1 MRSIAS
7 RISVMSG
14 EGALSVFARAKELES
29 QGRSIIHLELGEP
42 DFHAGPSVIE
52 SAGRALAE
60 GKDRYCAVA
69 GVPALREETAAY
81 LQRTRSISVCP
92 ANIVIAPG
100 CKIALFLAMF
110 ALLEPGDEVLYPDP
124 GFPGYASITLGLR
137 STAVPFELSARNHF
151 QPDIDEIAS
160 KITPRTR
167 MILTNSPGNPTG
179 TVYKDEVQRAIA
191 ELAVKH
197 DLWVLSDEIYAR
209 IIYGG
214 EYISMLRYPG
224 MEERT
229 LILDGFSKSFAMTG
243 WRLGYTV
250 APPEVVPA
258 LAMLAVNT
266 YTCVAEFTQYAAI
279 DALRDRDGTTPRMV
293 GEFTRRREQ
302 FVRDLNHVPGFRCEA
317 PEGAFYAWVD
327 ITATGMSAEEICHI
341 LLEDAG
347 VAAIPG
353 AAFGPSGKDFVRFS
367 FASSMETLH
376 EAVERILKVSEAW
389 QGANGSGE
397 GHDHSRAAKVQP

>member
-7 RISVMSG
+7 RMSVMSG
-14 EGALSVFARAKELES
+14 EGALSVYARAKELES

-42 DFHAGPSVIE
+42 DFHPGPSVVE
-52 SAGRALAE
+52 SVAKALAE

-69 GVPALREETAAY
+69 GVLELREEIAAY
-81 LQRTRSISVCP
+81 LQRTRDIRVSA

-100 CKIALFLAMF
+100 CKAALFFAMM

-124 GFPGYASITLGLR
+124 GFPGYPSITLGLG
-137 STAVPFELSARNHF
+137 AVPVPFELSPRNHL
-151 QPDIDEIAS
+151 QPDLSEVAA
-160 KITPRTR
+160 KITRRTR
-167 MILTNSPGNPTG
+167 MLLTNSPGNPTG
-179 TVYKDEVQRAIA
+179 TVYSDAVQRGLA

-214 EYISMLRYPG
+214 EYVSMLSYPG
-224 MEERT
+224 MAERT
-229 LILDGFSKSFAMTG
+229 LIIDGFSKSFAMTG

-258 LAMLAVNT
+258 LLMMAVNT
-266 YTCVAEFTQYAAI
+266 YTCVNEFIQYAAI

-293 GEFTRRREQ
+293 AEFARRREQ
-302 FVRDLNHVPGFRCEA
+302 FMDDLNRVPGFRCEA

-327 ITATGMSAEEICHI
+327 VRDTGTSAEEVCRI

-353 AAFGPSGKDFVRFS
+353 AAFGPSGKHFVRFS
-367 FASSMETLH
+367 FASSVENLR
-376 EAVERILKVSEAW
+376 EATARIMKVSTAW
-389 QGANGSGE
+389 QGTLAE
-397 GHDHSRAAKVQP
+397 R

>member
-7 RISVMSG
+7 RMSVMTG
-14 EGALSVFARAKELES
+14 EGALSVFARAKELEAE
-29 QGRSIIHLELGEP
+29 GRSIIHLELGEP
-42 DFHAGPSVIE
+42 DFHPGKSVIE
-52 SAGRALAE
+52 SAAKALAD

-69 GVPALREETAAY
+69 GVPALREEIAAY
-81 LQRTRSISVCP
+81 LDRTRNIKVSP
-92 ANIVIAPG
+92 ANIVLAPG
-100 CKIALFLAMF
+100 CKLALFLGMM

-124 GFPGYASITLGLR
+124 GFPGYASIALGLG
-137 STAVPFELSARNHF
+137 AVPVHFALSAQNHF
-151 QPDIDEIAS
+151 QPDPAEIAS

-167 MILTNSPGNPTG
+167 MLITNSPGNPTG
-179 TVYKDEVQRAIA
+179 TVYTDAVQRALA

-209 IIYGG
+209 INYGG
-214 EYISMLRYPG
+214 EYLSMLRYPG
-224 MEERT
+224 MHERT
-229 LILDGFSKSFAMTG
+229 LIIDGFSKSFAMTG

-258 LAMLAVNT
+258 LVMMAVNS

-279 DALRDRDGTTPRMV
+279 DALRDREGNTEYMV

-302 FVRDLNHVPGFRCEA
+302 FVRELNRVPGFRCQP

-327 ITATGMSAEEICHI
+327 ITGTGMSAENLCRI

-353 AAFGPSGKDFVRFS
+353 AAFGPTGKDFIRFS
-367 FASSMETLH
+367 FASSMETLN
-376 EAVERILKVSEAW
+376 EAVERIVKVSSAW
-389 QGANGSGE
+389 QATAVA
-397 GHDHSRAAKVQP
+397 R

>member
-7 RISVMSG
+7 RMSVMSG
-14 EGALSVFARAKELES
+14 EGALSVFARAKELEAE
-29 QGRSIIHLELGEP
+29 GRSIIHLELGEP
-42 DFHAGPSVIE
+42 DFHPGKSVIE
-52 SAGRALAE
+52 SAGKALAD

-69 GVPALREETAAY
+69 GVPALREEIAAY
-81 LQRTRSISVCP
+81 LDRTRNIKVSA
-92 ANIVIAPG
+92 ANIVLAPG
-100 CKIALFLAMF
+100 CKLALFLGMM

-124 GFPGYASITLGLR
+124 GFPGYASIALGLG
-137 STAVPFELSARNHF
+137 AVPIHFALSARNHF
-151 QPDIDEIAS
+151 QPDPAEIAS
-160 KITPRTR
+160 KITSRTR
-167 MILTNSPGNPTG
+167 MLITNSPGNPTG
-179 TVYKDEVQRAIA
+179 TVYTDAVQRALA

-209 IIYGG
+209 INYGG
-214 EYISMLRYPG
+214 EYLSMLRYPG
-224 MEERT
+224 MHERT
-229 LILDGFSKSFAMTG
+229 LIIDGFSKSFAMTG

-258 LAMLAVNT
+258 LVMMAVNS

-279 DALRDRDGTTPRMV
+279 DALRDREGNTEFMV

-302 FVRDLNHVPGFRCEA
+302 FVRELNRVPGFRCLP

-327 ITATGMSAEEICHI
+327 IASTGMSAENLCRI

-353 AAFGPSGKDFVRFS
+353 AAFGPTGKEFIRFS

-376 EAVERILKVSEAW
+376 EAVERIVKVSTAW
-389 QGANGSGE
+389 QASAVA
-397 GHDHSRAAKVQP
+397 R